1 MEAVVADLRAQVS
14 TLELHVADLQH
25 GQARS
30 IEPLPASWTLDPW
43 SEGPAPAVDTIST
56 ADKRQLEMETIV
68 ADLCARVATL
78 EQHVADLQRSKLV
91 RPQPPVDPW
100 SKVDP
105 FFDGPAP
112 AAATV
117 QCCNC
122 DSRIE
127 SCYNPQSHPQSEDE
141 SLFICCL
148 QARGWDKKKNN
159 WRCGRCHHQVQNCIE
174 ADLGEICKR
183 NGHGVWQHP
192 YELVDFHGFIEHRL
206 DYAVARFLELGF
218 TFRWHHETLG
228 GNFPGSSPT
237 DWMGGIDGSRTFSRI
252 DFYRPATDWTNRRWC
267 EVALHMRMST
277 HELKDARHCTYAS
290 WMECL
295 VGLIYA
301 VGTNGSKLPA
311 GNRLELVYHG
321 RCQKV
326 AEDDFTNIVKHIWYC
341 LQTIGISLP
350 RFDFTE
356 STQHGGFLAITD
368 IA

>member
-1 MEAVVADLRAQVS
+1 MEDAVADLCARIS
-14 TLELHVADLQH
+14 TLELQVADLLQH
-25 GQARS
+25 GLARF
-30 IEPLPASWTLDPW
+30 IKPLPAYWTPDPW
-43 SEGPAPAVDTIST
+43 SEGPAPAVDVDTIST

-68 ADLCARVATL
+68 TDLCARVATL
-78 EQHVADLQRSKLV
+78 EQHVADLQPSKLV

-100 SKVDP
+100 SEEDP
-105 FFDGPAP
+105 FFDEPAP

-117 QCCNC
+117 KCCNC
-122 DSRIE
+122 ASSIE

-159 WRCGRCHHQVQNCIE
+159 WRCGRCHHQEQNCIE
-174 ADLGEICKR
+174 ADLGELCKR
-183 NGHGVWQHP
+183 NGHGVRQHP
-192 YELVDFHGFIEHRL
+192 YELVKFHNFIEDDL
-206 DYAVARFLELGF
+206 DVAVKRFLDLGF

-228 GNFPGSSPT
+228 GDFPRTSPT
-237 DWMGGIDGSRTFSRI
+237 DWMGGFDGCRIFSRI
-252 DFYRPATDWTNRRWC
+252 DFWRPAADWTNRRWC
-267 EVALHMRMST
+267 EVALHMPGST
-277 HELKDARHCTYAS
+277 HELKGERHCTYAS

-301 VGTNGSKLPA
+301 VGTHGSKLPA

-326 AEDDFTNIVKHIWYC
+326 AEDDFTNRVKHIWDC

-350 RFDFTE
+350 RFQG
-356 STQHGGFLAITD
+356 STSPNLLS
-368 IA
+368 IAAS